1 MDLFSYN
8 IDHPITYLFSR
19 HITEEN
25 WTKRGATKKIL
36 SKNTFLYLFF
46 LNTFCPNEHDPGGP
60 YLCICQAGR
69 CRRRFPRCHRSLR
82 GARSSS
88 PPDDSPAAA
97 SPTGHHSLL
106 GVKRSKVI
114 QSGKAVKM
122 RLSLIG
128 CLTRMLGLIEYS
140 GWLCFQ
146 CLSWQWPS

>member
-1 MDLFSYN
+1 MDFFSYN

-19 HITEEN
+19 HITEKTERN
-25 WTKRGATKKIL
+25 EELLKRLL
-36 SKNTFLYLFF
+36 SKNTFLFSIATFF
-46 LNTFCPNEHDPGGP
+46 FKFFYTFCPNEHNPGGP

-140 GWLCFQ
+140 G
-146 CLSWQWPS
+146 